1 LSHGGKNAT
10 GDKRDNTTQG
20 DIMKKTTSPNYSIL
34 TQLRSLRKNK
44 LAAFIGILV
53 GAVIPVII
61 YRIAHNHVAAA
72 PALWM
77 IVAGGLVFSGTS
89 VYSWGLKL
97 FGSWYKAGGF
107 TVLLE
112 LTTVFIHGW
121 ESYIA
126 LGVLIAINATNMAHA
141 LVVGNK
147 SASKRK

>member
-1 LSHGGKNAT
+1 
-10 GDKRDNTTQG
+10 
-20 DIMKKTTSPNYSIL
+20 MKKHNVNYSIL
-34 TQLRSLRKNK
+34 TQLRSLRRNK

-53 GAVIPVII
+53 GATIPVII
-61 YRIAHNHVAAA
+61 YRIAHHHVSAE

-121 ESYIA
+121 ESYVA
-126 LGVLIAINATNMAHA
+126 LGVLISSNAVNMAHA
-141 LVVGNK
+141 LVVGNRMT
-147 SASKRK
+147 KRK

>member
-1 LSHGGKNAT
+1 
-10 GDKRDNTTQG
+10 
-20 DIMKKTTSPNYSIL
+20 MKKHNVNYSIL
-34 TQLRSLRKNK
+34 TQLRSLRRNK

-53 GAVIPVII
+53 GATIPVII
-61 YRIAHNHVAAA
+61 YRIAHLSTE

-121 ESYIA
+121 ESYVA
-126 LGVLIAINATNMAHA
+126 LGVLISINAVNMAHA
-141 LVVGNK
+141 LVVGNRMT
-147 SASKRK
+147 KRK

>member
-1 LSHGGKNAT
+1 
-10 GDKRDNTTQG
+10 
-20 DIMKKTTSPNYSIL
+20 MKKTTSPNYSIL

-77 IVAGGLVFSGTS
+77 IVAGGLVSLVHRFTRGA
-89 VYSWGLKL
+89 WKL

-141 LVVGNK
+141 LGCRQQVRLEAKVTGIGPG
-147 SASKRK
+147 